1 MKDIVIGQARIK
13 RELLVLSTCFV
24 AAVLINVY
32 AIATRGT
39 EWSELLSQL
48 HITLA
53 VAVFFYVVLE
63 GKSRLLRRI
72 TQQARSGRGPS
83 DRRSST
89 TAPIRHH
96 RHVERTE
103 EPLYRMPA
111 PAQGVPIELPEQ
123 KP

>member
-13 RELLVLSTCFV
+13 REILALSICFV

-53 VAVFFYVVLE
+53 VAVFLYVVL
-63 GKSRLLRRI
+63 GVIRLGIFGTWRLVKSRR
-72 TQQARSGRGPS
+72 
-83 DRRSST
+83 
-89 TAPIRHH
+89 
-96 RHVERTE
+96 
-103 EPLYRMPA
+103 
-111 PAQGVPIELPEQ
+111 
-123 KP
+123 